1 MNKYDLHKK
10 DCVLRDIILH
20 CKKQRRIRKYHM
32 ERTNI
37 LLVEDDDDIREGV
50 RIVLER
56 EGYQVAEAGNGWDGL
71 KLLPKDTDLVVLD
84 VMLPGM
90 SGLKICEEIRKVSFV
105 PILFLTAKAQESD
118 RLIGL
123 MVGGDDYLPK
133 PFSYAELLG
142 RVKALLRRYR
152 VYQGKEGRDPVGERC
167 LERAGIRIQEDFH
180 EVFVRGKQA
189 ELSEIE
195 YQILLLMMKYPGK
208 IFSARNLY
216 ESVWQEPY
224 FYNCN
229 STVMVHIRR
238 LRVKIEK
245 NPQEPELIKTVWG
258 KGYRFEGMGK

>member
-1 MNKYDLHKK
+1 
-10 DCVLRDIILH
+10 
-20 CKKQRRIRKYHM
+20 M
-32 ERTNI
+32 ERPKI
-37 LLVEDDDDIREGV
+37 LLIEDDEDIREGI
-50 RIVLER
+50 RILLESEDYR
-56 EGYQVAEAGNGWDGL
+56 VAEAGNGRDGL
-71 KLLPKDTDLVVLD
+71 KLLDQDTDLVILD
-84 VMLPGM
+84 VMLPGK
-90 SGLKICEEIRKVSFV
+90 SGLRICEEIRKTSFV

-123 MVGGDDYLPK
+123 MVGGDDYLSK

-152 VYQGKEGRDPVGERC
+152 IYHGKEG
-167 LERAGIRIQEDFH
+167 LERADARKLELAGIQIEEEFH
-180 EVFVRGKQA
+180 EVIVRGRQV

-208 IFSARNLY
+208 IFSAQNLY

-224 FYNCN
+224 FYSCN

-245 NPQEPELIKTVWG
+245 DPQNPELIKTVWG
-258 KGYRFEGMGK
+258 KGYRFEGHGK